1 MEKLFFDH
9 TEDSPKVLLDADN
22 KLFSIEG
29 RSLPENAVEFYIPL
43 LNWLKEYGQMPG
55 ASIIFNF
62 KLEYFNTASAKQIT
76 KLLILLQQLSETIK
90 VKINWHYYRED
101 SDIMASGMRFAKL
114 IKANI
119 ELIPYED

>member
-9 TEDSPKVLLDADN
+9 TEDTPKVLLDADN

-29 RSLPENAVEFYIPL
+29 RSLPENAVEYYIPIL
-43 LNWLKEYGQMPG
+43 DWLKEYGKLPKS
-55 ASIIFNF
+55 SIVFNF

-76 KLLILLQQLSETIK
+76 KLFILLQQLSENIP
-90 VKINWHYYRED
+90 VKINWHYFRD
-101 SDIMASGMRFAKL
+101 DADIMSSGMRFAKL
-114 IKANI
+114 IKVDI